1 MLPPSFRPV
10 VLDPW
15 GRRQSKYKALV
26 IELKHWGET
35 LGVPPLGSSKITRGM
50 FKMKSSNLVGLAA
63 IPVLLA
69 GSAVA
74 QVSINAAG
82 ASFPATIYQQWGQEF
97 TGAKINYQSVGSGAG
112 IKQLTEGTVD
122 FGASD
127 MPMTD
132 AQIAKMKVKPLHF
145 PTVLGGVVPIY
156 NIPGVSAELKFTP
169 ETLAGIYLGEIKK
182 WSDPKIAADNKGV
195 KFPDAEITTVHR
207 ADGSGTT
214 FVWCDYLAKVSPA
227 WTAKIGGACS
237 TALQWPASGLAGP
250 QNDGVAGL
258 VKQTP
263 NTIGYVELVYASK
276 QHIAYGAVKNKA
288 GTFVKAT
295 VASVTAAA
303 ASSTKEIPDDFRV
316 SITNA
321 VGADAYPISSFTYLL
336 VPGKI
341 DDAAKKKAIKDF
353 LTWMLS
359 TGQKDAPGLD
369 FAPLPKAVAA
379 KEQKQIALIQ

>member
-1 MLPPSFRPV
+1 M
-10 VLDPW
+10 
-15 GRRQSKYKALV
+15 RR
-26 IELKHWGET
+26 
-35 LGVPPLGSSKITRGM
+35 
-50 FKMKSSNLVGLAA
+50 SNLVGIVAL
-63 IPVLLA
+63 PVLLA
-69 GSAVA
+69 GSAAA
-74 QVSINAAG
+74 QISINAAG
-82 ASFPATIYQQWGQEF
+82 ASFPAAIYQQWGQEF
-97 TGAKINYQSVGSGAG
+97 SGARINYQPNGSGAG

-132 AQIAKMKVKPLHF
+132 QQIARIKVKPLHF
-145 PTVLGGVVPIY
+145 PTVLGAVVPIY
-156 NIPGVSAELKFTP
+156 NIPGVAGELKFTP

-182 WSDPKIAADNKGV
+182 WSDPKIAADNQGV

-227 WTAKIGGACS
+227 WKAKIGGACA
-237 TALQWPASGLAGP
+237 TALSWPASGLAGP

-276 QHIAYGAVKNKA
+276 QHITFGLVKNKS
-288 GTFVKAT
+288 GKFIKAD
-295 VASVTAAA
+295 VASITAAA
-303 ASSTKEIPDDFRV
+303 ASQAKEIPDDFRT
-316 SITNA
+316 SITDA
-321 VGADAYPISSFTYLL
+321 PGPAAYPISSFTYLL
-336 VPGKI
+336 IPSRI
-341 DDAAKKKAIKDF
+341 PDPAKKKAIKDF
-353 LTWMLS
+353 LAWMLT

-369 FAPLPKAVAA
+369 FAPLPNAVVA